1 MNPSDLS
8 GAELDARFFEV
19 CWGGESACTSTAR
32 LHPLEA
38 NRHRHIY
45 VKSGSE
51 LILVPPSMQSVSTD
65 ANACEAW
72 AMRWSR
78 QANLRYEICEMQDHV
93 LVVLV
98 NFERDLF
105 EARGA
110 DWKQA
115 FVRACVA
122 AGEILKQAKG
132 GA

>member
-1 MNPSDLS
+1 MAEQLS
-8 GAELDARFFEV
+8 GADLDARFFEV
-19 CWGGESACTSTAR
+19 CWGYVRREYYVSCWAWYHIDDMAMNESICVGDDA
-32 LHPLEA
+32 
-38 NRHRHIY
+38 
-45 VKSGSE
+45 
-51 LILVPPSMQSVSTD
+51 VSTN

-122 AGEILKQAKG
+122 AGLELPKQSKG
-132 GA
+132 E